1 MSWRDDTPAEIQDD
15 LDRLT
20 DEALRA
26 AEHLLDKNGEFYPF
40 AVCLDEEGSS
50 RIVGAYDGD
59 EHPPSQDVLELLYRG
74 IAQERDG
81 VRAAAFAAM
90 VDVDGGDAVQA
101 EVEHRDGGTAIA
113 VFLPYSQK
121 RLRRGVEYGAVWAAP
136 GGRHVWG

>member
-90 VDVDGGDAVQA
+90 VDVDGGDAV
-101 EVEHRDGGTAIA
+101 
-113 VFLPYSQK
+113 FLPYSQK